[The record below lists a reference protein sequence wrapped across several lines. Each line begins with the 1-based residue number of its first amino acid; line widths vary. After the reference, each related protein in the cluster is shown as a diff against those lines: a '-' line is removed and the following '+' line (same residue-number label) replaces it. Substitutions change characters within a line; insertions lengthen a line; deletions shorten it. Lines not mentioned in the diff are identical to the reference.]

1 MRDEDIVA
9 GKKYRLELE
18 VSNYTGTG
26 TVGVREEGGVSANAT
41 MSSDGYYTEDFIS
54 TDGSR
59 LDLFGRPAN
68 VADIK
73 LTVREIVLGKVF
85 GFSRL
90 ESDQIQKCG
99 VVTSLT
105 NNTVNIDD
113 SGTLPSAQDY
123 VMFAKNHAVNT
134 SSLLGYYADVKF
146 ENNSTEKA
154 ELFSVN
160 SEITESSK

>member
-1 MRDEDIVA
+1 M
-9 GKKYRLELE
+9 ELE

-26 TVGVREEGGVSANAT
+26 TVGVREEGGVSANAV

-54 TDGSR
+54 TDDR
-59 LDLFGRPAN
+59 LDLFGRPSN

-99 VVTSLT
+99 VVTSLAS
-105 NNTVNIDD
+105 NTVNIDD

-134 SSLLGYYADVKF
+134 SSLLGYYADTTFK
-146 ENNSTEKA
+146 NNSTSKA